1 MIIVGELINAS
12 RKSVKSA
19 ITSEDRAAIQKL
31 AGDQAEAGA
40 NYIDVNAGVFVKEEI
55 DYLKWLVENVLEAA
69 KVACCID
76 SANPKAI
83 EAALEFH
90 REKTDQTPM
99 INSISLESRRWEALL
114 PIISGS
120 DLKIVALC
128 MSDEGMPETAGQ
140 RLAIADKLINGLVQN
155 NVKLENIYVDPL
167 VQSIGTNP
175 VFGKEFLEAI
185 DQITTRFDGVHIM
198 CGLSNIS
205 FGLPER
211 KYLNQTFMVMA
222 IARGLDGAIVDPL
235 DQKMMANIIAAEA
248 LAGSAGPRVSMS
260 LIRWQPHSGC
270 DSLSIKM
277 ARLVR
282 SGRRLPR
289 RWPRG

>member
-12 RKSVKSA
+12 RKSVKTA
-19 ITSEDRAAIQKL
+19 IESEDRAAIQKL
-31 AGDQAEAGA
+31 ARDQVEAGA

-55 DYLKWLVENVLEAA
+55 DYLKWVVENVLEAA
-69 KVACCID
+69 KVPCCID
-76 SANPKAI
+76 SPNPKAI
-83 EAALEFH
+83 EATLEFH
-90 REKTDQTPM
+90 QEKTDLTAM
-99 INSISLESRRWEALL
+99 INSISLESERWETLL
-114 PIISGS
+114 PIISGT
-120 DLKIVALC
+120 DLKVVALC
-128 MSDEGMPETAGQ
+128 MSDEGMPETADQ

-175 VFGKEFLEAI
+175 VYGREFLEAI
-185 DQITTRFDGVHIM
+185 DQITTRFEGVHIM

-248 LAGSAGPRVSMS
+248 LAGKDEFCMNYLSAYRAG
-260 LIRWQPHSGC
+260 
-270 DSLSIKM
+270 KFNF
-277 ARLVR
+277 
-282 SGRRLPR
+282 
-289 RWPRG
+289 